1 MLCRHN
7 IIVAVITWLLL
18 FDSGISFRFRN
29 FLLLLLLL
37 LPFVGRDLAMSSK
50 LAWADKLEA
59 YHFKALTRALDR
71 PWLWTHTHTNH
82 PSLTRQTRFSL
93 VLCSSLFRSAN
104 LLTYSLSSKRPRHNK
119 RHKRHKRHQRSHQ
132 GIRKCKCSSR
142 SHCRP
147 KLECGGFCVVS
158 KLGWADELEAYHFK
172 ALTRALDRPWLWTH
186 THTQTIQVYFIR
198 PVTLLSSAILC

>member
-71 PWLWTHTHTNH
+71 P
-82 PSLTRQTRFSL
+82 
-93 VLCSSLFRSAN
+93 
-104 LLTYSLSSKRPRHNK
+104 
-119 RHKRHKRHQRSHQ
+119 
-132 GIRKCKCSSR
+132 
-142 SHCRP
+142 
-147 KLECGGFCVVS
+147 
-158 KLGWADELEAYHFK
+158 
-172 ALTRALDRPWLWTH
+172 
-186 THTQTIQVYFIR
+186 
-198 PVTLLSSAILC
+198 